1 MGFRTATG
9 SMAKNFSHSSWHI
22 QASSAWIDPAHAEV
36 VTSEPLGGETL
47 GFGAL
52 GSDGVRGRR
61 LANMKILLVSYCLQ
75 LYSFAF
81 HAARSADSS
90 GRSRPSQKIGHSWN
104 HFSRLQIECTDLLCP
119 KSA

>member
-1 MGFRTATG
+1 MPRWSRPSRSEEELSALV
-9 SMAKNFSHSSWHI
+9 HSG
-22 QASSAWIDPAHAEV
+22 PMVCEV
-36 VTSEPLGGETL
+36 EHWLEHE
-47 GFGAL
+47 
-52 GSDGVRGRR
+52 
-61 LANMKILLVSYCLQ
+61 ILLVSYCLQ